1 MCHDSNW
8 ETLKRVRGGFSDR
21 RLVLDLIRLSTL
33 EAVKGAADD
42 GERLEEHRERETK
55 TPGAPADDWSA
66 VLDRN
71 RAAKNPEERGVF
83 PFSIE
88 ATIGARIRS
97 RVCGDGKRIKAD
109 IQSSTL
115 WKQWGACGVKRV

>member
-1 MCHDSNW
+1 MTESAWRSIGNA
-8 ETLKRVRGGFSDR
+8 RPRRQAR
-21 RLVLDLIRLSTL
+21 RLMTGARYSTAIVLQ
-33 EAVKGAADD
+33 K
-42 GERLEEHRERETK
+42 K
-55 TPGAPADDWSA
+55 
-66 VLDRN
+66 
-71 RAAKNPEERGVF
+71 PEERGVF

-115 WKQWGACGVKRV
+115 WKQWGACGVKCV